1 MKDIASQR
9 NITSEKLSLIIDG
22 KCSNKNTLIDNF
34 SSLKS
39 SNESSI
45 TFFSDRKLIDDLK
58 HTKAKVVILK
68 QEDASLR
75 KGEWIIVDDP
85 YLAFSKVA
93 NFFLENDIFKASV
106 DVNVSLGLNT
116 NISSDCYIG
125 PFNSIGNN
133 SKICSKVFIASNVS
147 IGNNVIIHEGSKLH
161 PNVTIGNDVVI
172 GKNCEIFSSASIGT
186 DGFGYAQDSNHIWNK
201 VPQIGSVVIK
211 DNVDIGSNTTIDRG
225 TIDNTIINS
234 GVKIDNQVQVGHN
247 CFIDE
252 NTIIAGCVGIAGST
266 KIGKNCKIGGAAMIL
281 GHLEINDN
289 ITISPGTM
297 ITKSLNKSNNKYTA
311 IMPFMEHK
319 DWLKMATKLKQKG
332 NQDDG

>member
-1 MKDIASQR
+1 MKDNAAKG
-9 NITSEKLSLIIDG
+9 NKTSEKLSLIIDG
-22 KCSNKNTLIDNF
+22 KCSNNNALIDNF

-45 TFFSDRKLIDDLK
+45 TFFSDRKLIDDLRG
-58 HTKAKVVILK
+58 TKAKVVILK
-68 QEDASLR
+68 QEDILLR
-75 KGEWIIVDDP
+75 KGDWIVVKDP

-93 NFFLENDIFKASV
+93 NFFLKNNTFKASV
-106 DVNVSLGLNT
+106 DVNLNLGLNT
-116 NISSDCYIG
+116 NISPDCYIG

-133 SKICSKVFIASNVS
+133 SKISRKVSITSNVS

-161 PNVTIGNDVVI
+161 PNVTIGNDVII
-172 GKNCEIFSSASIGT
+172 GKNCEIFSNASIGT
-186 DGFGYAQDSNHIWNK
+186 DGFGYAQDSDNLWNK
-201 VPQIGSVVIK
+201 IPQIGSVVIK

-225 TIDNTIINS
+225 TIDDTIINS

-319 DWLKMATKLKQKG
+319 EWLKMATKLKRKG
-332 NQDDG
+332 K